1 MIQPKVL
8 KGFRDSLP
16 SQEISRKQLISKL
29 EREFS
34 LHAFVPIDT
43 PVLEYTE
50 ILLGKGGGETDKQI
64 FHFADNGGRDVALR
78 FDLTVP
84 FARFLATNLQEL
96 ALPFKRFHIAK
107 VWRGENPQKGR
118 YREFFQCDFDIVGVD
133 SAYAD
138 FEILSMMHSALTT
151 LGLSRFSIKIAHRG
165 LFNAFL
171 AHINCS
177 DHSVEILRCVD
188 KLRKIGEKE
197 VLEQLSAITGSV
209 QSARSIVSY
218 ISSDPTLDSRQILS
232 HLSQLAGDEQEHTAR
247 MHTILALLDEAGI
260 GNSFRLDPSITRG
273 LDYYT
278 GIVYETFLD
287 DLPSIGSVCSGGR
300 YNDLASLYT
309 KENLPGVGSS
319 IGLDRL
325 MSALEELRSPLLK
338 DSSSSDVIILN
349 QDETLRPH
357 YHRYAKRLREA
368 GIRCDIY
375 LADKKQVAQF
385 KYAQLN
391 HIPYA
396 LFIKQ
401 EDIESQTCTL
411 RNLAER
417 TDMVGLTVEQVIAE
431 LQGNNCC

>member
-16 SQEISRKQLISKL
+16 SQEIIKKQVISTL
-29 EREFS
+29 ERNFS
-34 LHAFVPIDT
+34 LHGFVPIDT

-50 ILLGKGGGETDKQI
+50 VLLGKGGGETDKQI

-84 FARFLATNLQEL
+84 FARFLATNLSAI

-138 FEILSMMHSALTT
+138 FEILAMMHSS
-151 LGLSRFSIKIAHRG
+151 LSAMDLHKFSIKIAHRG

-171 AHINCS
+171 AHIGCS
-177 DHSVEILRCVD
+177 QASVEILRCVD
-188 KLRKIGEKE
+188 KLRKIGAEA
-197 VLEQLSAITGSV
+197 VLEQLVTISGSNANAQAIL
-209 QSARSIVSY
+209 SY
-218 ISSDPTLDSRQILS
+218 INVDPSWNSRDILA
-232 HLSQLAGDEQEHTAR
+232 HLSSLAGGETEHTGR
-247 MHTILALLDEAGI
+247 MANILDLLSAAGI
-260 GNSFRLDPSITRG
+260 ENYFQLDPSITRG

-309 KENLPGVGSS
+309 KESIPGVGSS
-319 IGLDRL
+319 IGIDRL
-325 MSALEELRSPLLK
+325 LSALEELKNPLLK
-338 DSSSSDVIILN
+338 DTASSDVIILN
-349 QDETLRPH
+349 QDDMLRPH
-357 YHRYAKRLREA
+357 YHRYATILRSK

-375 LADKKQVAQF
+375 LADKKLGAQF
-385 KYAQLN
+385 KYAESN

-396 LFIKQ
+396 LLITAQ
-401 EDIESQTCTL
+401 DIPAFTCTL
-411 RNLAER
+411 RDLEAR
-417 TDMVGLTVEQVIAE
+417 TDTTALTIDAVVAA
-431 LQGNNCC
+431 LQRK